1 MLQAQATP
9 TGRRKI
15 TPAMLAARAARP
27 SCYEPTKRG
36 TVLAALKRAADAI
49 GCPAKVIRL
58 IDELMGCTHA
68 ADWTRGG
75 RIWAWPSNAVLMDAL
90 GIGPSQLKTLF
101 RLAQELGLMEIHD
114 SPTGKRYGRRD
125 AEGRVT
131 HAFGFDLS
139 PLACR
144 LAEFQQIAAE
154 RRASWKQGEQLRA
167 EVTALRNKV
176 LALTDLGQDQGAA
189 GDWQAVAAEAKRL
202 AASRGR
208 SREPSVLSA
217 IVTEL
222 DELHQAALEA
232 LTPSKPVNSDPTGP
246 ENRPLLTTTN
256 HPSIAKANTSG
267 DGPSRPAAV
276 VEDEDRQGIA
286 ISSTEAHADRVRTGK
301 RERRSE
307 GALRGFIAS
316 PEFVL
321 QIAPAFRRW
330 INKTSP
336 TWNELLDVS
345 SLVRSELGISQH
357 AWGQA
362 CVVIGRMEAVVM
374 LAAIAARHEAGEI
387 ASPGGMMRRMVE
399 LHQGGELRLD
409 RTLFGLA
416 DRLRARAH

>member
-1 MLQAQATP
+1 MLQAQAAP

-15 TPAMLAARAARP
+15 TPAMLAARASRP
-27 SCYEPTKRG
+27 NCYEPTKRG
-36 TVLAALKRAADAI
+36 TVLGALKRAADAI
-49 GCPAKVIRL
+49 GCPTKVIGL

-68 ADWTRGG
+68 ADWTRGDK
-75 RIWAWPSNAVLMDAL
+75 IWAWPSNAVLMDAL

-101 RLAQELGLMEIHD
+101 RLAQELGLVEIHD

-144 LAEFQQIAAE
+144 LAEFQRIAAD

-189 GDWQAVAAEAKRL
+189 GDWLAIADEAKRL

-208 SREPSVLSA
+208 SRDPSVLSA
-217 IVTEL
+217 ILAEL
-222 DELHQAALEA
+222 DELHQGALEA
-232 LTPSKPVNSDPTGP
+232 LTPTGPVNSDPKEP

-256 HPSIAKANTSG
+256 QLSIAKANTSG
-267 DGPSRPAAV
+267 DGPSRPGAV
-276 VEDEDRQGIA
+276 VRNADREGIT
-286 ISSTEAHADRVRTGK
+286 ISSADPRPGRVETGK
-301 RERRSE
+301 RERRPE

-321 QIAPAFRRW
+321 QIAPAFGRW

-362 CVVIGRMEAVVM
+362 CVIMGRMEAVVM

-387 ASPGGMMRRMVE
+387 GSPGGLVRRMVE
-399 LHQGGELRLD
+399 LHQDGELRLD

-416 DRLRARAH
+416 DRLKARMQ

>member
-1 MLQAQATP
+1 MLQAVSAP

-15 TPAMLAARAARP
+15 TPPMLAARALRP
-27 SCYEPTKRG
+27 SSYEPTKRG
-36 TVLAALKRAADAI
+36 TVLSALKRASDSI
-49 GCPAKVIRL
+49 GCPEKVIRL
-58 IDELMGCTHA
+58 IDALMGCTHA

-75 RIWAWPSNAVLMDAL
+75 RIWAWPSNAVLMDVL

-101 RLAQELGLMEIHD
+101 RLAQELGLIEIHD

-139 PLACR
+139 PLAYR
-144 LAEFQQIAAE
+144 VAEFQQIAAD

-176 LALTDLGQDQGAA
+176 LALSDLGQEQGAA
-189 GDWQAVAAEAKRL
+189 GDWETIAAEAKRL

-208 SREPSVLSA
+208 SRDPSVLSA
-217 IVTEL
+217 ILAEL
-222 DELHQAALEA
+222 DELHQGAVDA
-232 LTPSKPVNSDPTGP
+232 LTPCEAVNSDPTGP
-246 ENRPLLTTTN
+246 ENRPLLTPTN
-256 HPSIAKANTSG
+256 HPSIAKANTSD
-267 DGPSRPAAV
+267 DGPSRPGAV
-276 VEDEDRQGIA
+276 ELGADRKGIE
-286 ISSTEAHADRVRTGK
+286 ISSTEPRAGRVETGK
-301 RERRSE
+301 RERRPE
-307 GALRGFIAS
+307 GALRGFVAS

-321 QIAPAFRRW
+321 QIAPAFGRW

-345 SLVRSELGISQH
+345 SLVRSELGISKH

-362 CVVIGRMEAVVM
+362 CVVMGRMEAVVM
-374 LAAIAARHEAGEI
+374 LAAIAARHESGEI

-416 DRLRARAH
+416 DRLRAQAH